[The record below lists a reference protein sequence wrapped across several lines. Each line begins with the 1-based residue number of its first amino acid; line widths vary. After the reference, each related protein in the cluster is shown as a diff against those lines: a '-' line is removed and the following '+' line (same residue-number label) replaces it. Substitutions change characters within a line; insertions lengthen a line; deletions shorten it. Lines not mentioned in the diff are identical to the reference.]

1 MKLILTL
8 VYFSHVCLFA
18 WSSSISNLY
27 NTIKLLDANNNK
39 LNALRDSIDVLL
51 NNYYVNTLTHK
62 STEGKV
68 WFEPSVIM
76 LLGPEGVTNNTKIH
90 IAAMQYL
97 YLVEFWK
104 IYTIFINHSLGQISA
119 TLQINIYMNFVLC
132 LTIWNGTIQIEFY
145 AMSYK
150 VELYFENVQ

>member
-1 MKLILTL
+1 M
-8 VYFSHVCLFA
+8 
-18 WSSSISNLY
+18 
-27 NTIKLLDANNNK
+27 
-39 LNALRDSIDVLL
+39 RDSIDVLP

-97 YLVEFWK
+97 YLVEFWE
-104 IYTIFINHSLGQISA
+104 IHTIFINHLLGQISA
-119 TLQINIYMNFVLC
+119 IMRINIYMPFVFFAYRMVLFKMNYAQWAMQLNC
-132 LTIWNGTIQIEFY
+132 TLKKYNKEVRSNVILSYLKLNSFFLEFKRRILE
-145 AMSYK
+145 ASK
-150 VELYFENVQ
+150 GV

>member
-1 MKLILTL
+1 M
-8 VYFSHVCLFA
+8 
-18 WSSSISNLY
+18 
-27 NTIKLLDANNNK
+27 
-39 LNALRDSIDVLL
+39 RDSIDVLP

-97 YLVEFWK
+97 YLVEFWE
-104 IYTIFINHSLGQISA
+104 IHTIFINHLLGQISA
-119 TLQINIYMNFVLC
+119 IYRMVLFKMNFEQWAMQLNCTLKKYNKEVRSNVILSYSK
-132 LTIWNGTIQIEFY
+132 LNLSSWNSREEY
-145 AMSYK
+145 WRPAK
-150 VELYFENVQ
+150 VSKLHFANIKCG

>member
-1 MKLILTL
+1 M
-8 VYFSHVCLFA
+8 
-18 WSSSISNLY
+18 
-27 NTIKLLDANNNK
+27 
-39 LNALRDSIDVLL
+39 RDSIDVLP

-68 WFEPSVIM
+68 WFEPSVIT

-119 TLQINIYMNFVLC
+119 TLQINICMNSVL
-132 LTIWNGTIQIEFY
+132 LNGTIQVEFY